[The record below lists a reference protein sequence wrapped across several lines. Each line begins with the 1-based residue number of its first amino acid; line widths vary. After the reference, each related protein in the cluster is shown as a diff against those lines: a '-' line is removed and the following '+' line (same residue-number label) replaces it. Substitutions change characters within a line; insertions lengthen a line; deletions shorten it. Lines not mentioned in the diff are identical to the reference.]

1 MAPMASFRGLVAR
14 AAHWRLREWGR
25 GKTACSLRGQHG
37 RTLYRL
43 QGRLL
48 CKTRY
53 PAPAG
58 VAGER
63 TVVYQSAL
71 RAGLIAGNWA

>member
-53 PAPAG
+53 PAPAKGG
-58 VAGER
+58 VR

>member
-1 MAPMASFRGLVAR
+1 MAPMKPFKGLVAR
-14 AAHWRLREWGR
+14 AAPRRLREWGR
-25 GKTACSLRGQHG
+25 GKTVGSLRGQQG

-53 PAPAG
+53 PALAKG
-58 VAGER
+58 GR
-63 TVVYQSAL
+63 
-71 RAGLIAGNWA
+71 